1 MTPPGRSLAEYW
13 PIVGLR
19 LATPRLTLTPLQD
32 EDLVEIFDVVLA
44 GIHDP
49 EQMPFALAW
58 TDAPREELIPSSL
71 RFYWSTRASSTPEA
85 WTVPFVVRTR
95 GAVVGVQDLSG
106 RAFAVTRTVFTGSWL
121 GRAFHGRGIG
131 TEMRS
136 AVLQFAF
143 DHLKAVRAESGAFVD
158 NPASLRVSDKLGYT
172 DNGTRVAQRRPG
184 ERVVERRLVLE
195 PSAMV
200 RPGWDVQVRGL
211 PDCRQF
217 FGI

>member
-1 MTPPGRSLAEYW
+1 MTPPDRSLAEYW
-13 PIVGLR
+13 PIFGLR

-32 EDLVEIFDVVLA
+32 ADLVEVLDVVLS

-71 RFYWSTRASSTPEA
+71 RFYWNTRASSTPRA
-85 WTVPFVVRTR
+85 WTVPFVVRA
-95 GAVVGVQDLSG
+95 GGQVVAVQDLTG
-106 RAFAVTRTVFTGSWL
+106 RAFAVTRTVFTGSWV
-121 GRAFHGRGIG
+121 GREFHGRGIA

-158 NPASLRVSDKLGYT
+158 NPASLRVSSKLGYT
-172 DNGTRVAQRRPG
+172 DNGTRVAERRPG

-195 PSAMV
+195 PAGMV
-200 RPGWDVQVRGL
+200 RPGWAVQVRGL
-211 PDCRQF
+211 PNCRGF